1 MPERSERAG
10 AQSAILEQIE
20 KLAKEGV
27 DANWSAQAIR
37 DLAEAYAWLVSPS
50 QSHGGSAKLEK

>member
-1 MPERSERAG
+1 MSDRSA
-10 AQSAILEQIE
+10 AQDAILEQIE
-20 KLAKEGV
+20 KLAKAGV

-50 QSHGGSAKLEK
+50 QPHGGSAKLEK